1 MPGQLIAYFQCL
13 YICRYLSLYRYSVGL
28 EKKTGVD
35 MRNYCEYLQ
44 GNYFV
49 LTEVVVVV
57 ISRETFHVLH
67 HVVAYEMQ

>member
-1 MPGQLIAYFQCL
+1 
-13 YICRYLSLYRYSVGL
+13 
-28 EKKTGVD
+28 

-67 HVVAYEMQ
+67 HAVAYEMQYSLPPLAIAIIITVEINYIFIRIGL